1 MYIIYALLGAIMASL
16 GTIFAKL
23 GLKGVD
29 ANLLTAIRGIVMAMI
44 VSIAALSFGK
54 LSMTAIQSLS
64 AKQWIFVI
72 LSGLGGALSW
82 VFFYQALSIGPIVAV
97 TVIDKLSVVFTAIL
111 AIIVLSEGVTLQTG
125 IGLVFV
131 FVGTFLVS
139 VPWAEM
145 QKLFGKF

>member
-1 MYIIYALLGAIMASL
+1 MASA

-29 ANLLTAIRGIVMAMI
+29 ANLLTAIRGIVMAII

-54 LSMTAIQSLS
+54 LSMTAIHSLS
-64 AKQWIFVI
+64 TRQWVFVI

-82 VFFYQALSIGPIVAV
+82 IFFYQALSIGPTVAV

-111 AIIVLSEGVTLQTG
+111 AVFVLAEGVTLQTG
-125 IGLVFV
+125 IGLIFV
-131 FVGTFLVS
+131 LIGTLLVS
-139 VPWAEM
+139 IPWEKIS
-145 QKLFGKF
+145 KLFSALVDFLKF